1 MKVTVKPLTLKD
13 YDAIIEVWEKAKL
26 WHTPRGRDSRKNLA
40 KQMRADPDL
49 FFGAFVGK
57 ALVGVVFGTWDG
69 RRGMINRLAVIPGYR
84 RLGIA
89 DKLVAR
95 CERALRAKGAKV
107 ITTLIDTPNR
117 GSLSL
122 FKKRGYI
129 RHDRIVYLSKR
140 KDPCS

>member
-1 MKVTVKPLTLKD
+1 
-13 YDAIIEVWEKAKL
+13 
-26 WHTPRGRDSRKNLA
+26 
-40 KQMRADPDL
+40 MRADPDL
-49 FFGAFVGK
+49 FYGAFVGK
-57 ALVGVVFGTWDG
+57 ELVGVAFGTWDG
-69 RRGMINRLAVIPGYR
+69 RRGMINRLAVRPEYR

-95 CERALRAKGAKV
+95 CERALRARGAKV

-117 GSLSL
+117 QSLGL

-140 KDPCS
+140 KDPCA